1 MVLSYKLTSVV
12 LIFHLYFVVTKWPIH
27 DSFIMEQ
34 RCQSLDHKIVSFV
47 DEKYNITFTVK
58 NEFHV
63 LQQLLPEKTN
73 CTYNLR
79 SRQHDRQL
87 TRKSTHINDSLFFI
101 RMLYKDAYRRFRSIF
116 VFLHFF
122 VAFCQR
128 FIYEYGYGWMDQT
141 SSTTL
146 LCGG

>member
-47 DEKYNITFTVK
+47 DKKYNITFTVK

-63 LQQLLPEKTN
+63 LQQLL
-73 CTYNLR
+73 YLR
-79 SRQHDRQL
+79 KL
-87 TRKSTHINDSLFFI
+87 T
-101 RMLYKDAYRRFRSIF
+101 
-116 VFLHFF
+116 VP
-122 VAFCQR
+122 
-128 FIYEYGYGWMDQT
+128 
-141 SSTTL
+141 TTCAL
-146 LCGG
+146 DNMIDN